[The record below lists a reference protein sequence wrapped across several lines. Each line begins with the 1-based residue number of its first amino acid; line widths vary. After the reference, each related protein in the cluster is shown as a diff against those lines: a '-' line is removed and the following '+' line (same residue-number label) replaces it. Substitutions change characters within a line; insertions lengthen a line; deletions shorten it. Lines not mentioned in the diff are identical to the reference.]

1 MKASRIAAAGAVAG
15 AAVLAVSTPCF
26 AHVSVQPEGEA
37 AKGGYAVVGFK
48 VPNERDNAST
58 TKLEITFPTDH
69 PLASVMPQPVEGWD
83 VKVTKSRLDKPLEMH
98 GEKINEAVSKVTW
111 TAKGDGIEP
120 GFFQKFPVSVGTLP
134 EDSDELVFKALQ
146 TYSNDEVVRWIEVPQ
161 DGQEEPEHPAPVLTL
176 SEASEDGHSHGAAAD
191 DKTSDDTAAAEN
203 ASARSSA
210 SDDEGDSGGTDTT
223 ARVLGVVGIV
233 VGAAGVAYGVLAG
246 RRRTAA

>member
-58 TKLEITFPTDH
+58 TKLEVTFPTDH

-83 VKVTKSRLDKPLEMH
+83 VEVTKSKLDKPLEMH

-134 EDSDELVFKALQ
+134 EDADELVFKALQ
-146 TYSNDEVVRWIEVPQ
+146 TYSNKEVVRWIEVPQ
-161 DGQEEPEHPAPVLTL
+161 EGQEEPDHPAPVLTL

-191 DKTSDDTAAAEN
+191 DETSDDTAAAEN
-203 ASARSSA
+203 ASAQTSA
-210 SDDEGDSGGTDTT
+210 SDDEGESGGTDTT

-246 RRRTAA
+246 RRRTTA